1 MRDFKVT
8 EKAKLLEY
16 LFQVLS
22 DTKKSNVKQFL
33 KTASVLVNGKP
44 TTQFDFPL
52 SPGDKV
58 SIKSAR
64 DPRSVPEP
72 EHDLKIIFQDDAIV
86 VINKPAG
93 LLSVGTEKEPTKT
106 AIFTTNE
113 YLHAL
118 EAERLRQLGKRDNQ
132 ETFRDKQ
139 IFIVHRLDKG
149 ASGLMIF
156 AKSEEVKQK
165 LQADWDQVTKRY
177 YAVVEGIPPQRNA
190 TVESFLFESVALKV
204 YSSHDEEGGK
214 RAVTHY
220 QVLRSSS
227 HYSILEVKIDTGRKH
242 QIRVHL
248 SDSGHPIAGDDRY
261 NARTNPAR
269 RLALHACYLALKHPV
284 TGKEI
289 VFHSPLPKSFDQIL
303 NKDRLIR

>member
-1 MRDFKVT
+1 MRDFTVKENT
-8 EKAKLLEY
+8 KLLEY

-44 TTQFDFPL
+44 TTQFDYAL
-52 SPGDKV
+52 RAGDKV

-64 DPRSVPEP
+64 DPRAVPAP
-72 EHDLKIIFQDDAIV
+72 ELGLQIIFQDDAII

-93 LLSVGTEKEPTKT
+93 LLSVGTEKEPVRT
-106 AIFTTNE
+106 AIFLTNE
-113 YLHAL
+113 YLHDM

-132 ETFRDKQ
+132 ESFRDKQ

-177 YAVVEGIPPQRNA
+177 YAVVEGIPTQRSG
-190 TVESFLFESVALKV
+190 TIESHLFENAAMKV

-214 RAVTHY
+214 FAVSHY

-227 HYSILEVKIDTGRKH
+227 NYSILEVKIDTGRKH

-248 SDSGHPIAGDDRY
+248 SDSGHPIAGDERY

-284 TGKEI
+284 TGKE
-289 VFHSPLPKSFDQIL
+289 VVLHCPLPKSFDLIL
-303 NKDRLIR
+303 NKDKSIR

>member
-1 MRDFKVT
+1 MRDFTVK
-8 EKAKLLEY
+8 ENAKLLEY
-16 LFQVLS
+16 LFQVLP

-33 KTASVLVNGKP
+33 KTASVLVNNKP
-44 TTQFDFPL
+44 TTQFDFAL
-52 SPGDKV
+52 RPGDKV
-58 SIKSAR
+58 SVKSAR

-72 EHDLKIIFQDDAIV
+72 EHDLKIIYHDESIV

-93 LLSVGTEKEPTKT
+93 LLSVGTDKEPVRT

-113 YLHAL
+113 YLHDL

-165 LQADWDQVTKRY
+165 LQAEWDQVIKKY
-177 YAVVEGIPPQRNA
+177 YAVVEGVPA
-190 TVESFLFESVALKV
+190 KKSGTVESFLFESTAMRV

-214 RAVTHY
+214 HAISHY

-269 RLALHACYLALKHPV
+269 RLALHACYLSFKHPV
-284 TGKEI
+284 TGKE
-289 VFHSPLPKSFDQIL
+289 VVLHSPLPKSFDMIL
-303 NKDRLIR
+303 NKDKFIK